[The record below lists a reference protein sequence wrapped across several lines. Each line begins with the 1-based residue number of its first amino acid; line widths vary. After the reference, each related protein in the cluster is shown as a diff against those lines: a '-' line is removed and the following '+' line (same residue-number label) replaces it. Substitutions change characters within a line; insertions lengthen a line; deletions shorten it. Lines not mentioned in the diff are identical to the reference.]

1 MNTWNPGLAFCRT
14 QGQFYEQYRD
24 FVLQRNEGHLLR
36 RVACIHGR
44 PVDLC
49 PAAAARGWCCVAILY
64 KYNICMCICM
74 NSTVGRGDQEK
85 PLIGVIFIQNG
96 WFEEWGQGLYFRPN
110 VRPQG
115 SLEVRP
121 KLGLSS

>member
-1 MNTWNPGLAFCRT
+1 
-14 QGQFYEQYRD
+14 
-24 FVLQRNEGHLLR
+24 
-36 RVACIHGR
+36 
-44 PVDLC
+44 
-49 PAAAARGWCCVAILY
+49 
-64 KYNICMCICM
+64 MCICM